1 VNWQNLPARGISAGL
16 RNAIK
21 APDGH
26 VIVVGDSAGIELRVA
41 MVLARQLDLVDKIAQ
56 GADLYCDF
64 ASKIFGRT
72 ITKADKME
80 RLLGKI
86 AMLSL
91 QYGAGWVKFKEMVR
105 LQGGGEINDSQA
117 QHIVD
122 LYRSVHSAV
131 TGLWQRFDRVVL
143 PEIASGC
150 PNLITVDENGWLLC
164 ANEGF
169 SLHGQPGVRYH
180 NLKKNTEGDWVY
192 QMGREY
198 PKIYGGKCMEN
209 ACQYLARMIVMWQTA
224 KINSR
229 YPVALSV
236 HDEAVCVVPKEQ
248 ELECVSWMTACLSE
262 APPWCR
268 GSIPLSCEVGVG
280 NSYGEAK

>member
-1 VNWQNLPARGISAGL
+1 M
-16 RNAIK
+16 

-26 VIVVGDSAGIELRVA
+26 VIVVGDSSGIELRVA

-131 TGLWQRFDRVVL
+131 TGMWQRFDRVVL

-150 PNLITVDENGWLLC
+150 PNLITVDDNGWLLC

-224 KINSR
+224 KINSQF
-229 YPVALSV
+229 PVALSV

-280 NSYGEAK
+280 ESYGTAKS